1 MALFQPSNITP
12 SSFAGIGGGVV
23 DVNDNVSISWQVNG
37 NSVLAR
43 ANMYIYTNDA
53 ASTLVHNFNIV
64 PTPAFYGTDENG
76 NINRFVYEPGTTW
89 AANGLSNGNSYK
101 LIINQYWF
109 EGEDLVGVQQSSPV
123 VFVTRAAPTLT
134 ISPASGTIDSV
145 TKSFT
150 ASYSQ
155 AQYDSITWVRWVL
168 SDGNGNILDDTGTIY
183 TGKLQ
188 YSYNGFFS
196 GQTYTLSCTVETSS
210 GAEKTATNTYTCSYD
225 SASASGGIT
234 AVCNP
239 DDSVTLSWAAGA
251 DIPGTP
257 SAQDYGS
264 IVDGVLHLAANRSI
278 LWNQVNGGNMSFAA
292 PYAFAWRGEV
302 GTQTTNSQTI
312 NSGTWTK
319 VKDPTA
325 TGTTNQTLTVS
336 NLTLTKPYTGN
347 NTHQV
352 SVSAPSYITINE
364 TYTTIES
371 GVSSGRYYQFTG
383 AIVYSYYIER
393 LSGITGWSAVNN
405 ESATITDTSVT
416 LSDDHRTISYTAK
429 CYGDNQISIQMGLEG
444 VRKYVGYADYTPPES
459 GVSNPYV
466 VSSSLTDVTVA
477 MSGSAIRTTI
487 QAGSS
492 GTYTVTIGYSYSYT
506 GNDSYSGSVTGS
518 LPSSTG
524 TLTGASVTSTTGTG
538 GATVS
543 TSGNNYTITIRN
555 SSASSCTA
563 TVKLTYTYQTSGNDA
578 YRTIVT
584 GTLAGA
590 VSGTVTST
598 TAAGGAT
605 VSVTN
610 GSYTVTMYHSS
621 ATARTATVSFAIESI
636 VAHNPILTLAS
647 GSIVLR
653 NTATA
658 MVLSATGMTAVSL
671 SFPAYTHSVLAT
683 VTPTK
688 FGIVCY
694 DFAGN
699 SLGSFSSTISLPAST
714 ISSVT
719 LGGGAQALNTDYV
732 YITSDVS
739 YNFPTAGSPGWS
751 GSTLFNASFTE
762 NLQAGT
768 LASSYSLSVALYRRS
783 GNALVPLGVYNSDVS
798 SIRDYGI
805 RSLEEYSYV
814 LYYISDD
821 TYSVG
826 MTSDEICKQ
835 FRQYTLIEAEQ
846 DAEDGTVYHPVS
858 VWRFRDN
865 IEAGSVSN
873 GNTPALLENF
883 TRYPHWQPS
892 SQEPKSGTLNALLS
906 FFSEGEY
913 IRETAEDMEKLYAL
927 SHSLNALFMRD
938 MKGNLYMV
946 KLSGPVSQ
954 TINNQTGM
962 LSVTVSVPWIE
973 VGDARDVKI
982 IAVED

>member
-23 DVNDNVSISWQVNG
+23 DVNDNISISWQVNG
-37 NSVLAR
+37 NSPMVGEQIQ
-43 ANMYIYTNDA
+43 IYTNDA
-53 ASTLVHNFNIV
+53 SGTLVHEYPMTLHNE
-64 PTPAFYGTDENG
+64 FYGTDSRG
-76 NINRFVYEPGTTW
+76 NVQLYVFEPGVTW
-89 AANGLSNGNSYK
+89 ASWGLANGNSYK
-101 LIINQYWF
+101 MKITQRYP
-109 EGEDLVGVQQSSPV
+109 VGNTSVNVEQNSAS
-123 VFVTRAAPTLT
+123 VFITRAAPTLSIT
-134 ISPASGTIDSV
+134 PASGTIASV
-145 TKSFT
+145 QQTFS
-150 ASYSQ
+150 APYSQ
-155 AQYDSITWVRWVL
+155 AQGDDVTWIRWVL
-168 SDGNGNILDDTGTIY
+168 SDGEGTALDDTGTIY
-183 TGKLQ
+183 TGLRQ

-196 GQTYTLSCTVETSS
+196 GETYTLSCTVETSS
-210 GAEKTATNTYTCSYD
+210 GVTKTATNTYTCSYD

-278 LWNQVNGGNMSFAA
+278 LWNQVNGESMSFAA

-302 GTQTTNSQTI
+302 GAQTTSSQTI

-325 TGTTNQTLTVS
+325 TGTTSQTVTVS
-336 NLTLTKPYTGN
+336 NLTLTKPYTGTD
-347 NTHQV
+347 THQFT
-352 SVSAPSYITINE
+352 VSA
-364 TYTTIES
+364 TT
-371 GVSSGRYYQFTG
+371 
-383 AIVYSYYIER
+383 
-393 LSGITGWSAVNN
+393 
-405 ESATITDTSVT
+405 SATVYETVT
-416 LSDDHRTISYTAK
+416 LETTGSWDGSEYTAAKTYSSSFVIEELPTISWSDNGTSASFIWTDSSHKSIRALMSNSSSRLNVSFSVGLNKYTGSA
-429 CYGDNQISIQMGLEG
+429 S
-444 VRKYVGYADYTPPES
+444 YTPSQS
-459 GVSNPYV
+459 GVSNP
-466 VSSSLTDVTVA
+466 TVTSTTA
-477 MSGSAIRTTI
+477 TEASATMSGDAILVAATATT
-487 QAGSS
+487 S
-492 GTYTVTIGYSYSYT
+492 GTYTVNVSYSYSYT
-506 GNDSYSGSVTGS
+506 GNDSYSGSVTGT

-524 TLTGASVTSTTGTG
+524 FLNQAVITSTTGTG
-538 GATVS
+538 GASLTLL
-543 TSGNNYTITIRN
+543 GNNQYSVTIRN

-563 TVKLTYTYQTSGNDA
+563 TVQLTYTYQTSGNDA

-605 VSVTN
+605 VSITN

-621 ATARTATVSFAIESI
+621 ATAQTATVSFTIESI

-671 SFPAYTHSVLAT
+671 NFPAYTHSVLAT
-683 VTPTK
+683 VSPTK

-694 DFAGN
+694 DFSGN
-699 SLGSFSSTISLPAST
+699 SLGSFSSAITLPASA

-719 LGGGAQALNTDYV
+719 LGGGAQAQNTDYV

-751 GSTLFNASFTE
+751 GSTLFNASFAE

-768 LASSYSLSVALYRRS
+768 LASSDSLSVALYRRS

-846 DAEDGTVYHPVS
+846 DTEDSTVYHPVS

-927 SHSLNALFMRD
+927 SHSLNALFLRD
-938 MKGNLYMV
+938 MKGNLYMA

-973 VGDARDVKI
+973 VGDAGDVKI
-982 IAVED
+982 IAVEG

>member
-37 NSVLAR
+37 NSPMLGEQIQ
-43 ANMYIYTNDA
+43 IYTNDA
-53 ASTLVHNFNIV
+53 SSTLVHEYPMTLHNG
-64 PTPAFYGTDENG
+64 FYGTDNLG
-76 NINRFVYEPGTTW
+76 NVQLYVFEPGVTW
-89 AANGLSNGNSYK
+89 ASWGLTNGNSYK
-101 LIINQYWF
+101 MKITQRYP
-109 EGEDLVGVQQSSPV
+109 VGNSSVNVEQNSPS
-123 VFVTRAAPTLT
+123 VFITRAAPTLSIT
-134 ISPASGTIDSV
+134 PAPGTIASV
-145 TKSFT
+145 QQTFL
-150 ASYSQ
+150 APYSQ
-155 AQYDSITWVRWVL
+155 AQGDDVAWIRWVL
-168 SDGNGNILDDTGTIY
+168 SDGEGTILDDTGTIY
-183 TGKLQ
+183 TGLRR

-196 GQTYTLSCTVETSS
+196 GETYTLSCTVETSS
-210 GAEKTATNTYTCSYD
+210 GVTKTATNTYTCSYD

-278 LWNQVNGGNMSFAA
+278 LWNQVNGEDMSFAA

-302 GTQTTNSQTI
+302 GAQTTSSQTI

-325 TGTTNQTLTVS
+325 TGTTNQTVTVS
-336 NLTLTKPYTGN
+336 NLTLTKPYTGTD
-347 NTHQV
+347 THQFT
-352 SVSAPSYITINE
+352 VSA
-364 TYTTIES
+364 TT
-371 GVSSGRYYQFTG
+371 
-383 AIVYSYYIER
+383 
-393 LSGITGWSAVNN
+393 
-405 ESATITDTSVT
+405 SATVYETVT
-416 LSDDHRTISYTAK
+416 LEATGSWDGSEYTASRTYSSAFVIEELPTISWSDNGTSASFIWADSSHKSIRALMSNTSSRLNVSFSVGLNKYTGSA
-429 CYGDNQISIQMGLEG
+429 S
-444 VRKYVGYADYTPPES
+444 YTPSQS
-459 GVSNPYV
+459 GVSNP
-466 VSSSLTDVTVA
+466 TVTSTTA
-477 MSGSAIRTTI
+477 TEASATMSGSAILVSATAT
-487 QAGSS
+487 AS
-492 GTYTVTIGYSYSYT
+492 GTYTVNVSYSYSYT
-506 GNDSYSGSVTGS
+506 GNDSYSGSVTGT

-524 TLTGASVTSTTGTG
+524 FLNQAVITATTGTG
-538 GATVS
+538 GASLTLL
-543 TSGNNYTITIRN
+543 GNNQYSVTIRN

-621 ATARTATVSFAIESI
+621 ATARTATVSFTIESI

-647 GSIVLR
+647 GSIALR

-683 VTPTK
+683 VSPTK

-694 DFAGN
+694 DFGGN
-699 SLGSFSSTISLPAST
+699 SLGSFSSAISLPAST
-714 ISSVT
+714 ITSVT
-719 LGGGAQALNTDYV
+719 LGGWAQALNTDYV

-739 YNFPTAGSPGWS
+739 YNFPTAGSPGWN
-751 GSTLFNASFTE
+751 GSTLFNASFAE

-768 LASSYSLSVALYRRS
+768 LASSDSLSVALYRQS
-783 GNALVPLGVYNSDVS
+783 GNALVPLGVYNSDIS

-846 DAEDGTVYHPVS
+846 DTEDGTVYHPVS

-927 SHSLNALFMRD
+927 SHSLNALFLRD

>member
-37 NSVLAR
+37 NSPMLGEQIQ
-43 ANMYIYTNDA
+43 IYTNDA
-53 ASTLVHNFNIV
+53 SGTLVHEYPMTLHNG
-64 PTPAFYGTDENG
+64 FYGTDSRG
-76 NINRFVYEPGTTW
+76 NVQLYVFEPGVTW
-89 AANGLSNGNSYK
+89 ASWGLTNGNSYK
-101 LIINQYWF
+101 MKITQRYPAGN
-109 EGEDLVGVQQSSPV
+109 SSVNVEQNSPS
-123 VFVTRAAPTLT
+123 VFITRAAPTLSIT
-134 ISPASGTIDSV
+134 PASGTIASV
-145 TKSFT
+145 QQTFL
-150 ASYSQ
+150 APYSQ
-155 AQYDSITWVRWVL
+155 AQGDDVAWIRWVL
-168 SDGNGNILDDTGTIY
+168 SDGEGTVLDDTGTIY
-183 TGKLQ
+183 TGLRR

-196 GQTYTLSCTVETSS
+196 GETYTLSCTVETSS
-210 GAEKTATNTYTCSYD
+210 GVTKTATNTYTCSYD

-278 LWNQVNGGNMSFAA
+278 LWNQVNGGDMNFTA

-302 GTQTTNSQTI
+302 GAQTTSSQTI

-325 TGTTNQTLTVS
+325 TGTTNQTVTVS
-336 NLTLTKPYTGN
+336 NLSLTKPYTGTD
-347 NTHQV
+347 THQFT
-352 SVSAPSYITINE
+352 VSA
-364 TYTTIES
+364 TTS
-371 GVSSGRYYQFTG
+371 
-383 AIVYSYYIER
+383 AIVYE
-393 LSGITGWSAVNN
+393 T
-405 ESATITDTSVT
+405 VT
-416 LSDDHRTISYTAK
+416 LEATGSWDGSEYTGARTYSSAFVIEELPTISWSDNGTSASFIWADDSHKSIRALMSNTSSRLNVSFSVGLNKYTGSA
-429 CYGDNQISIQMGLEG
+429 S
-444 VRKYVGYADYTPPES
+444 YTPSQS
-459 GVSNPYV
+459 GVSNP
-466 VSSSLTDVTVA
+466 TVTSTTA
-477 MSGSAIRTTI
+477 TEASATMSGGAILVSATAT
-487 QAGSS
+487 SS
-492 GTYTVTIGYSYSYT
+492 GTYTVNVSYSYSYT

-543 TSGNNYTITIRN
+543 TSGNNYTVTIRN

-621 ATARTATVSFAIESI
+621 ATARTATVSFTIESI
-636 VAHNPILTLAS
+636 TAHNPILTLAS

-683 VTPTK
+683 VSPTK

-694 DFAGN
+694 DFSGN
-699 SLGSFSSTISLPAST
+699 SLGSFSSAISLPASA

-719 LGGGAQALNTDYV
+719 LGGGAQAQNTDYV

-739 YNFPTAGSPGWS
+739 YNFPTTGSPGWS
-751 GSTLFNASFTE
+751 GSTLFNASFAE

-768 LASSYSLSVALYRRS
+768 LASSDSLSVALYRQS

-826 MTSDEICKQ
+826 MTSDDICKQ

-846 DAEDGTVYHPVS
+846 DADDGTVYHPVS

-973 VGDARDVKI
+973 VGDAGDVKI

>member
-23 DVNDNVSISWQVNG
+23 DVNDNISISWQVNG
-37 NSVLAR
+37 NSALIGER
-43 ANMYIYTNDA
+43 IQIYTNDA
-53 ASTLVHNFNIV
+53 SATLVHEYPMTNHSG
-64 PTPAFYGTDENG
+64 FYGTDNLG
-76 NINRFVYEPGTTW
+76 NVQLYVFEPGVTW
-89 AANGLSNGNSYK
+89 ASWGLANGNSYK
-101 LIINQYWF
+101 MKITQRYFTADDAANVEQN
-109 EGEDLVGVQQSSPV
+109 SPS
-123 VFVTRAAPTLT
+123 VFITRAAPTLSIT
-134 ISPASGTIDSV
+134 PASGTIASV
-145 TKSFT
+145 QQTFL
-150 ASYSQ
+150 APYSQ
-155 AQYDSITWVRWVL
+155 AQGDDVTWIRWVL
-168 SDGNGNILDDTGTIY
+168 SDGEGTVLDDTGTIY
-183 TGKLQ
+183 TGLRR

-196 GQTYTLSCTVETSS
+196 GETYTLSCTVETSS
-210 GAEKTATNTYTCSYD
+210 GVTKTATNTYTCSYD

-278 LWNQVNGGNMSFAA
+278 LWNQVNGGDMNFAA

-302 GTQTTNSQTI
+302 GAQTTSSQTI

-325 TGTTNQTLTVS
+325 TGTTNQTVTVS
-336 NLTLTKPYTGN
+336 NLSLTKPYTGT

-364 TYTTIES
+364 NYTTTET
-371 GVSSGRYYQFTG
+371 GVSSGSYYQFVG
-383 AIVYSYYIER
+383 AIVYPYYIEE
-393 LSGITGWSAVNN
+393 LGGISGWSAVNN
-405 ESATITDTSVT
+405 ESATITDTSLT
-416 LSDDHRTISYTAK
+416 LGSDHRTISYTAK
-429 CYGDNQISIQMGLEG
+429 CYGDNQINIQMALLG
-444 VRKYVGYADYTPPES
+444 VRVYVGYADYTPPES

-477 MSGSAIRTTI
+477 MSGTAIRTTI
-487 QAGSS
+487 RAGSS

-524 TLTGASVTSTTGTG
+524 TLTGASITSTTGTG

-543 TSGNNYTITIRN
+543 TSGNNYTVTIRN

-683 VTPTK
+683 VSPTK

-694 DFAGN
+694 DFSGN
-699 SLGSFSSTISLPAST
+699 SLGSFSSEISLPASA

-719 LGGGAQALNTDYV
+719 LGGGAQTLNTDYV

-751 GSTLFNASFTE
+751 GSTLFNASFAE

-768 LASSYSLSVALYRRS
+768 LASSDSLSVALYRQS

-865 IEAGSVSN
+865 IEAGAVSN

-927 SHSLNALFMRD
+927 SHSLNALFLRD

-954 TINNQTGM
+954 TTNNQTGM

-973 VGDARDVKI
+973 VGDAGDVKI
-982 IAVED
+982 IAVGG

>member
-53 ASTLVHNFNIV
+53 TSTLVHNFNIV

-123 VFVTRAAPTLT
+123 VFVTRAAPTLA

-145 TKSFT
+145 AKSFT

-210 GAEKTATNTYTCSYD
+210 GAEKIATNTYTCSYD

-543 TSGNNYTITIRN
+543 TSGNNYTVTIRN

-621 ATARTATVSFAIESI
+621 ATARTATVSFTIESI

-671 SFPAYTHSVLAT
+671 NFPAYTHSVLAT
-683 VTPTK
+683 VSPTK

-694 DFAGN
+694 DFSGN
-699 SLGSFSSTISLPAST
+699 SLGSFSSTISLPASA

-719 LGGGAQALNTDYV
+719 LGGGARAQNTDYV

-739 YNFPTAGSPGWS
+739 YNFPTSGSPGWS
-751 GSTLFNASFTE
+751 GSTLFNASFAE

-768 LASSYSLSVALYRRS
+768 LASSDSLSVALYRQS

-846 DAEDGTVYHPVS
+846 DAEDSTVYHPVS

-927 SHSLNALFMRD
+927 SHSLNALFLRD

-962 LSVTVSVPWIE
+962 LSVMVSVPWIE
-973 VGDARDVKI
+973 VGDAGDVKI
-982 IAVED
+982 IAVEG